1 MGKNGETRGTG
12 MHVNNAYYDNVD
24 NRPPLDGD
32 LDGREDKSVI
42 NMGIQDILPRD
53 RVRYRE
59 LGYGTVMDVW
69 EDNGKTKFS
78 VIFDVSRNK
87 CEFTH
92 PDVFIDGLMVM
103 SDE

>member
-32 LDGREDKSVI
+32 LDGREDKSLSEI
-42 NMGIQDILPRD
+42 GIQDIFPRD

-59 LGYGTVMDVW
+59 LGYGTVKDVW
-69 EDNGKTKFS
+69 EEDGKTKFS
-78 VIFDVSRNK
+78 VIFDVSQNERV
-87 CEFTH
+87 FTH
-92 PDVFIDGLMVM
+92 PDVFLEELMIM